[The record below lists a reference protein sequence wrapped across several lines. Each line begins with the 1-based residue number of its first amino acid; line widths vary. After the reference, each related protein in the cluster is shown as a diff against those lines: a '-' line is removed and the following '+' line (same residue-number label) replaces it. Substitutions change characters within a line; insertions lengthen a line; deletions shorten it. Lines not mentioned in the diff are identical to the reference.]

1 MEEREEIDDGKN
13 GKEEEPG
20 DAGGEETAEGVLG
33 PEDGEGEIERKKRE
47 EEDAAVRD
55 AGEIEEAGL
64 VKFGG
69 YGGGF
74 EGLCDFAESEET
86 SEGDKVEEDKPDE
99 REGELEVHGGV
110 GAEGDDGVVRE
121 KEDGG
126 EEVEKAP
133 EELVEKGLGI
143 SGFWGLAGFGR
154 FIDGVEG
161 FIERFGGFIG
171 GHGFCS
177 LRVLKV
183 F

>member
-1 MEEREEIDDGKN
+1 MWILR
-13 GKEEEPG
+13 
-20 DAGGEETAEGVLG
+20 
-33 PEDGEGEIERKKRE
+33 
-47 EEDAAVRD
+47 
-55 AGEIEEAGL
+55 
-64 VKFGG
+64 
-69 YGGGF
+69 
-74 EGLCDFAESEET
+74 ESEET

-99 REGELEVHGGV
+99 REGEPEVHGGV

-121 KEDGG
+121 KRGRRGG
-126 EEVEKAP
+126 GREYP
-133 EELVEKGLGI
+133 RGTQEKGLGFRI
-143 SGFWGLAGFGR
+143 WGLAGFGR